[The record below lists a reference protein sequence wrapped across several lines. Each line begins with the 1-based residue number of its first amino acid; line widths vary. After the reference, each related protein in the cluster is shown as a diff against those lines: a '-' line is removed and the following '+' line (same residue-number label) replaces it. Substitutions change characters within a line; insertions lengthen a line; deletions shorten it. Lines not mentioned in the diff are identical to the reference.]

1 VAESGFQDMIII
13 PALQAQTQGAG
24 PLHGCCRGRG
34 GGGWQAGDPVRSRDV
49 HLAGA
54 TGPTPSTPPLARTT
68 SRRNR
73 RRASRFVLAEFTEE
87 NYQVV
92 WWIMASSALSLRFSL
107 HLSRASGYSDA
118 FSDVAPNPNL
128 TRRPPDHEVARTAVG
143 QGKCSLSVDM
153 LSQCAYSYGVKIIKL
168 AWVGTRT
175 ENFEPTVDFFRDV
188 LGLRSE
194 LDLPGFRVLKLPDG
208 SKVEVFG
215 PDSDINR
222 HFTTGPVAGFLVD
235 DVRAAASE
243 LRSNRIEILLTEQD
257 ESGNAWVHF
266 RAPDGN
272 IYEFTQ
278 DPGVSRPH

>member
-1 VAESGFQDMIII
+1 VE
-13 PALQAQTQGAG
+13 
-24 PLHGCCRGRG
+24 
-34 GGGWQAGDPVRSRDV
+34 
-49 HLAGA
+49 
-54 TGPTPSTPPLARTT
+54 
-68 SRRNR
+68 
-73 RRASRFVLAEFTEE
+73 
-87 NYQVV
+87 
-92 WWIMASSALSLRFSL
+92 
-107 HLSRASGYSDA
+107 
-118 FSDVAPNPNL
+118 
-128 TRRPPDHEVARTAVG
+128 
-143 QGKCSLSVDM
+143 
-153 LSQCAYSYGVKIIKL
+153 IIKL

-175 ENFEPTVDFFRDV
+175 ENFPSTVDFFREF

-235 DVRAAASE
+235 DVRSATSE
-243 LRSNRIEILLTEQD
+243 LRSNGIEILLLSEQD